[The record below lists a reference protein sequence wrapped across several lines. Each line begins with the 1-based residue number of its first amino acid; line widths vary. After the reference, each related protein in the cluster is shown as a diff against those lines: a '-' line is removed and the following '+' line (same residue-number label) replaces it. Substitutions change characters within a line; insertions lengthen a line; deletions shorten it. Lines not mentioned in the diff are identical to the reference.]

1 VRTILKCAPLILA
14 GCQSASDGQAET
26 PEWREIEGEPILEVL
41 PRDAIPSID
50 APVYV
55 TAAEADAYY
64 LPDEPVLGVVG
75 RDGTARA
82 YSAWH
87 LDAHEIVNDEIDG
100 EPIAATW

>member
-1 VRTILKCAPLILA
+1 MRMMMICTAVALV
-14 GCQSASDGQAET
+14 GCQSASDGRAEAS
-26 PEWREIEGEPILEVL
+26 EWREIEGEPILEVL
-41 PRDAIPSID
+41 PRDAIPAID
-50 APVYV
+50 EPIIV

-64 LPDEPVLGVVG
+64 LPDEPVLGIVG

-100 EPIAATW
+100 EPIVATW